1 MNKFL
6 HRCKIT
12 ILAPCLLAL
21 GACYHTN
28 VAEPSLKD
36 PVARNS
42 VQMVRLPHEITA
54 EDDRTDSLSRMTMTT
69 LAGFF
74 TSIEVGYADV
84 IMLDG
89 PDVSDGRI
97 AAIASYVNQQG
108 LIYAG
113 TSALGAK
120 PKAGSVVLY
129 VERYIVAT
137 PTCGEWLPEFNNSS
151 RNNDSAFHGCASTAN
166 LGLMIANPRDLISG
180 QNSGTST
187 AAAVGALY
195 TPKAAAPATGA
206 PELTLSVGDLQA
218 MANAQSAAK

>member
-6 HRCKIT
+6 HRCKVAV
-12 ILAPCLLAL
+12 LAPCLLAL

-28 VAEPSLKD
+28 VAEPSLKE

-54 EDDRTDSLSRMTMTT
+54 EEDRTDSLSRSTMIA
-69 LAGFF
+69 LAGFLG
-74 TSIEVGYADV
+74 SIEVGYADV

-89 PDVSDGRI
+89 PEASDGRI
-97 AAIASYVNQQG
+97 NAIEDYVNQQG

-113 TSALGAK
+113 KSALGAK

-129 VERYIVAT
+129 VERYIVTT
-137 PTCGEWLPEFNNSS
+137 PTCGEWLPEANNSS
-151 RNNDSAFHGCASTAN
+151 RNNDSAFHGCTNIAN

-180 QNSGTST
+180 QSSGNST

-195 TPKAAAPATGA
+195 TPKTAAPSSAISA
-206 PELTLSVGDLQA
+206 LTQSLGGIQA
-218 MANAQSAAK
+218 LANAQSASK